1 MTIRQA
7 LRISSAGITAREL
20 EIFLQHILGIER
32 AGLYTHPETTLTSA
46 QRQTLAGFLARR
58 RKNEPVAY
66 IIGRQEF
73 YGRDF
78 MTDRRALIPR
88 PETEK
93 MIDLCLEKLPDRF
106 SGQLKKTNKPC
117 PLRLLELGTG
127 SGNIAIT
134 LSLELATKFVPAEI
148 YATDLSQ
155 EALELAKE
163 NFAALT
169 LEQAHSPIKFL
180 PSDLFAIPGLT
191 PKAPYDLIIAN
202 LPYVPTTWQSDPA
215 AQAEVLFY
223 EPDIALFA
231 GLDGLDLYRRFF
243 SALEPFLMPDGLVM
257 IEFGEN
263 QTEALLKVGKKFLP
277 NRKWTVHQDYAG
289 LDRLLL
295 LE

>member
-7 LRISSAGITAREL
+7 LRIPSVGITAREL
-20 EIFLQHILGIER
+20 EIFLQHILKLER
-32 AGLYTHPETTLTSA
+32 VELYTHPETTLTAA
-46 QRQTLAGFLARR
+46 QSQTLASFLARR
-58 RKNEPVAY
+58 QKNEPVAY
-66 IIGRQEF
+66 IIGSREF

-78 MTDRRALIPR
+78 KTDHRALIPR

-93 MIDLCLEKLPDRF
+93 MIDLGLEKLPDRF
-106 SGQLKKTNKPC
+106 SRQLKETNKPC

-134 LSLELATKFVPAEI
+134 LSLELAAKSIPAEI

-169 LEQAHSPIKFL
+169 LKQAHSPIKFL
-180 PSDLFAIPGLT
+180 TGDLFAIPDLT

-202 LPYVPTTWQSDPA
+202 LPYVPTTWQSDPT
-215 AQAEVLFY
+215 AQTEVLFY

-263 QTEALLKVGKKFLP
+263 QTETLTKLIKKYFP
-277 NRKWTVHQDYAG
+277 NRKWKIYQDYAG